1 MDEQGIPQV
10 TNAELVAD
18 LEAILLDLR
27 GRLNNYLELG
37 AADIIAAD
45 EAFNFAGQLEA
56 TLADAVEH
64 TASIRK
70 RLVELQRED
79 S

>member
-1 MDEQGIPQV
+1 MDEQGTPQV

-27 GRLNNYLELG
+27 DRLNKYLDLG
-37 AADIIAAD
+37 AADLIAAD
-45 EAFNFAGQLEA
+45 EGFNFAGQLQA

-64 TASIRK
+64 TTSIRE
-70 RLVELQRED
+70 RLVELQRKD